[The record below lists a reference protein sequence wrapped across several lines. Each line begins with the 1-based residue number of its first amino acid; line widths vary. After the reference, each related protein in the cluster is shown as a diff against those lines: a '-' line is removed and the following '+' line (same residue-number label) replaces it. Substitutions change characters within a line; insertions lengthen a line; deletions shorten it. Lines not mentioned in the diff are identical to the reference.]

1 MNIAPLDLDLWVG
14 YLVIV
19 GRVAGK
25 AQVAILIRPAHGGK
39 YRWRSAAAP
48 CGTIA
53 FLIKRLTGHAAD
65 RRE

>member
-25 AQVAILIRPAHGGK
+25 AQVAILIRPA
-39 YRWRSAAAP
+39 P
-48 CGTIA
+48 
-53 FLIKRLTGHAAD
+53 
-65 RRE
+65 RR